1 MKDWIVISAK
11 SYVTGTLNEDVI
23 YSSLEKCSQKILIY
37 KTEIQ
42 TPDSHIPIL
51 K

>member
-1 MKDWIVISAK
+1 MIFAK
-11 SYVTGTLNEDVI
+11 SYAIETLSEDMI
-23 YSSLEKCSQKILIY
+23 YSSLEKCSQKILID

-42 TPDSHIPIL
+42 TPDSQKPML